1 MQMVRK
7 ILLVLVVLLFSLVL
21 FAPKRELYYLL
32 EKQLM
37 KQDIIINNA
46 QIQSGLFTLTLKGLQ
61 IYVKG
66 IEVARVDEVEIFSL
80 LVYNRLSATGIET
93 ESSLY
98 RLIPTKVESMD
109 LEYQILK
116 PTAIQIDTNGT
127 FGRASGFVDASKI
140 HLNLAEEG
148 SIAAL
153 KPMLRSGNEG
163 WYYELSF

>member
-7 ILLVLVVLLFSLVL
+7 ILLLLVVFLFSVIV

-32 EKQLM
+32 ERELL

-46 QIQSGLFTLTLKGLQ
+46 QIDSGLFTLTLTGLQ

-80 LVYNRLSATGIET
+80 LAYNRVSATGIET

-98 RLIPTKVESMD
+98 RVLPTKVKSVE
-109 LEYQILK
+109 LEYQIFN

-127 FGRASGFVDASKI
+127 FGRASGSVDTNKM
-140 HLNLAEEG
+140 HLKLIEEG
-148 SIAAL
+148 AITAL
-153 KPMLRSGNEG
+153 KPMLKKSEEG